1 MAFTVRA
8 LEYFATSVPDKA
20 GAGYGILAALAA
32 EGVNLLAVSGFPT
45 GAGKAQLDLIPEN
58 AAAFT
63 SAASRLKLRTR
74 KPKGVF
80 LIQGDDRVG
89 ALAEVLGRLAAQ
101 KIHVIAA
108 QALAAGSGHFAMILW
123 VRPAAYA
130 KAAKALGG

>member
-8 LEYFATSVPDKA
+8 LEYFAMSVPDKA
-20 GAGYGILAALAA
+20 GAGHEILAALAA

-45 GAGKAQLDLIPEN
+45 GSGKAQLDVIPEN
-58 AAAFT
+58 ASVFT
-63 SAASRLKLRTR
+63 SAAARLKLRAR

-80 LIQGDDRVG
+80 LIQGEDRVG

-108 QALAAGSGHFAMILW
+108 QALAAGSGRFAMILW

-130 KAAKALGG
+130 KAAKALGA

>member
-20 GAGYGILAALAA
+20 GAGHGILAALAA
-32 EGVNLLAVSGFPT
+32 EGVNLLAVSGFPA
-45 GAGKAQLDLIPEN
+45 GAGKAQLDLIPED
-58 AAAFT
+58 AAAFAR
-63 SAASRLKLRTR
+63 AAARLKLRTR

-80 LIQGDDRVG
+80 LLQGDDQVG
-89 ALAEVLGRLAAQ
+89 ALADVLGRLAAQ

-108 QALAAGSGHFAMILW
+108 QALSAGNGRFAMILW

-130 KAAKALGG
+130 KAAKALGA

>member
-8 LEYFATSVPDKA
+8 LEYFAISVPDKA
-20 GAGYGILAALAA
+20 GAGHGILAALAA

-45 GAGKAQLDLIPEN
+45 GPGKAQLDLVPVD

-74 KPKGVF
+74 KPKRVF
-80 LIQGDDRVG
+80 LIQGEDRVG

-101 KIHVIAA
+101 NIHVISA
-108 QALAAGSGHFAMILW
+108 QALTAGNGRFAMILW
-123 VRPAAYA
+123 VRPAACA
-130 KAAKALGG
+130 KAAKALGA

>member
-1 MAFTVRA
+1 MAYTVRKV
-8 LEYFATSVPDKA
+8 EYFATSVPDKA
-20 GAGYGILAALAA
+20 GAGHGILAALAK

-45 GAGKAQLDLIPEN
+45 GAGKAQLDLIPDD

-63 SAASRLKLRTR
+63 RAALLLKLRTR

-80 LIQGDDRVG
+80 LLQGEDQVG
-89 ALAEVLGRLAAQ
+89 AVAEALGRLAAQ

-108 QALAAGSGHFAMILW
+108 QALSAGNGRFAMILW

-130 KAAKALGG
+130 KAAKALGA